1 MNRLLRIIRCLNGA
15 TAIEYALVASIISIA
30 AIGAMH
36 GLGNSVDNMFS
47 NVSNHLE

>member
-1 MNRLLRIIRCLNGA
+1 MRWLARIFRCSKAG

-36 GLGNSVDNMFS
+36 SLGNSIDNMFN
-47 NVSNHLE
+47 NVSNHL

>member
-1 MNRLLRIIRCLNGA
+1 MERLLRVVRCIDGA

-36 GLGNSVDNMFS
+36 GLGNSIDNMLT
-47 NVSNHLE
+47 NVSNHL